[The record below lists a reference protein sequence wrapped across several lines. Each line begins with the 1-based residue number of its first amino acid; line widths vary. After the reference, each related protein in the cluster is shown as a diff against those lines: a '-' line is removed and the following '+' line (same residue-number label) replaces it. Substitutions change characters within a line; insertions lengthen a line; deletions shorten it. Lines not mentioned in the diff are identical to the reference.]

1 MLPDPSDRLLLRAAL
16 DPPAEALA
24 CFARWR
30 ERIDLNDV
38 AGTSFRLLPLVY
50 HHIGAI
56 MPDDAIKARLRG
68 IARHAWLR
76 SRSRWHLCSAA
87 IDRLAQRGVP
97 FMLTKGTALVVLF
110 GGVMELR
117 VQSDCDILV
126 PPDHAGAAV
135 ETMFELGFVAPRLA
149 PGTFHV
155 EDHRSMHGLDF
166 ALAAGE
172 FGLLDLHW
180 RPLLDVESEA
190 LAEEF
195 FERANAE
202 TLNGRAVRVPSLEHV
217 FLQAAIHGSKFEEPL
232 RHDWMAD
239 CHLMM
244 RLAGERIRWR
254 GLWASAERHGLA
266 GLLEET
272 LDLLA
277 DTVLPPLPSRVWRR
291 PSGRATA
298 LERREAGARLKHPAD
313 RSRTDWLALDL
324 KRLHRSDPGLSGQ
337 PLDACLPTLRRRM
350 RVPTLPRR
358 PDDDHGPLWFVSGW
372 SHIEPHGRW
381 SDGSVAVLALRPA
394 PRTRP
399 DARPADRLGRPRRS
413 AGTDGAG
420 RRRRPVPGAPAG
432 EGGRGADRD
441 RDRSRPVGGGG
452 GGRLD
457 RPCSSGSPIPSSLR
471 AWNGA
476 ATRASSACSSSPP
489 PGPRRRRNRTRNRPP
504 RRTGRSEH
512 RSRPC

>member
-202 TLNGRAVRVPSLEHV
+202 TLNGRAVHVPSLEHV

-350 RVPTLPRR
+350 RVSTLPRR

-381 SDGSVAVLALRPA
+381 SDGSVAVLALRP
-394 PRTRP
+394 
-399 DARPADRLGRPRRS
+399 
-413 AGTDGAG
+413 
-420 RRRRPVPGAPAG
+420 
-432 EGGRGADRD
+432 
-441 RDRSRPVGGGG
+441 
-452 GGRLD
+452 
-457 RPCSSGSPIPSSLR
+457 
-471 AWNGA
+471 
-476 ATRASSACSSSPP
+476 P
-489 PGPRRRRNRTRNRPP
+489 PGPARTLVL
-504 RRTGRSEH
+504 RTVSVAPVDQPAPMARVIAAGRSLARLQGREGEEPTVTETVLDLSEVEAEDGWIVLQF
-512 RSRPC
+512 RVTDPFIPARLERRGDPRQLGVLLVSAAWAAKTPEQDAESTAV